1 MVTNI
6 IQIGNSKG
14 IILPSEILKQL
25 RLSLKS
31 AVSISLDGN
40 NIVIKAQPRQGWA
53 EAAKRAHENGMMSC
67 LSLMCLR
74 MKSLR
79 IGHGRTVWSVLGRVR
94 PYRGGEMAKTR
105 PCVVVTPSDLNMYL
119 TTVVIVPITSTIRNY
134 PYRVL
139 CSVAGR
145 EGEIATDQIRTVD
158 KSRLKRKIGDLNFS
172 EIKRLR
178 EVFQQ
183 NVL

>member
-14 IILPSEILKQL
+14 IILPSEVLKQL

-53 EAAKRAHENGMMSC
+53 
-67 LSLMCLR
+67 
-74 MKSLR
+74 
-79 IGHGRTVWSVLGRVR
+79 
-94 PYRGGEMAKTR
+94 
-105 PCVVVTPSDLNMYL
+105 D
-119 TTVVIVPITSTIRNY
+119 

-145 EGEIATDQIRTVD
+145 DGEIATDQIRTVD

-172 EIKRLR
+172 EIKRLK
-178 EVFQQ
+178 EVFHQMFCE
-183 NVL
+183 